1 MAEVLNGDNAAELW
15 PTTHRGEQ
23 SNSTVF
29 FADRLV
35 LKLFR
40 KSDAGLNP
48 DWELSRFLTERA
60 GFEHTPR
67 ALGAIE
73 LRDRRGEVRTLGVAH
88 ELVPNEG
95 DAWSY
100 FVHQLGQYF
109 ERLPSIGRRRL
120 RREPVAD
127 PLSLQSATVPALA
140 EELFGPMLQN
150 AELLGLR
157 TAQLHLALAS
167 DADDPAL
174 RPEAFDP
181 HYQRSLYQSIR
192 NQVRQGLTLLRRQQ
206 ATLGEQ
212 DQVWAAQILE
222 RESELFHVLAEVK
235 ALRISGLRMRIHGDY
250 HLGQVLFTG
259 KDFSIIDYEGE
270 PAKAIS
276 ARRIKRS
283 PLRDVAGMLRSLD
296 YAAFAAQR
304 EYIARYNVR
313 RTGVELAELGAD
325 FWVGWVGERFLQTY
339 LHEVG
344 DLLVE
349 ADESTAVL
357 LRSFILEKAGYEL
370 AYELNNR
377 PAWVGIAL
385 QSLLGML
392 PRSSS

>member
-1 MAEVLNGDNAAELW
+1 
-15 PTTHRGEQ
+15 
-23 SNSTVF
+23 
-29 FADRLV
+29 
-35 LKLFR
+35 
-40 KSDAGLNP
+40 
-48 DWELSRFLTERA
+48 
-60 GFEHTPR
+60 
-67 ALGAIE
+67 
-73 LRDRRGEVRTLGVAH
+73 VRTLGVAH
-88 ELVPNEG
+88 ELVANEG

-109 ERLPSIGRRRL
+109 ERLPSVGRRRL

-127 PLSLQSATVPALA
+127 PLTLQSSVVPSLA

-157 TAQLHLALAS
+157 TAQLHLALGS
-167 DADDPAL
+167 DTDDPSL
-174 RPEAFDP
+174 RPEPFDP

-212 DQVWAAQILE
+212 DQQWAAQLLE
-222 RESELFHVLAEVK
+222 RESELFGVLAEVK

-313 RTGVELAELGAD
+313 RTGVDLAKLGAD

-339 LHEVG
+339 LAEVG

-349 ADESTAVL
+349 ADESTAIL
-357 LRSFILEKAGYEL
+357 LRSFILEKGGYEL

-392 PRSSS
+392 PRSGA